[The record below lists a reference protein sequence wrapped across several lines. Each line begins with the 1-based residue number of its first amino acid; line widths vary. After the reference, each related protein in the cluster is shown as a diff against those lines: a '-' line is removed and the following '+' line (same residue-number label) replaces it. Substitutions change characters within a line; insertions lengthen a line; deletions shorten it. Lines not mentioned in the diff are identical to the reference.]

1 MADKLLKLII
11 VVLFISFR
19 PVSSVEEPNS
29 EGKLSYRVFMIKIFS
44 GNFSSRRKNAFLLL
58 GCEPRANGLDMCVSV
73 KKIDVNFC
81 SGKKNAK
88 EFFPSSTYFLLKG
101 KCRSRLCPSFCI
113 GQQILD
119 TYDHQFDS
127 ARKNCSRDH
136 LFFTRLKW

>member
-81 SGKKNAK
+81 SRKKKRGRIFSFFNIFSFKGENVEVGFAQVSVLDNRFWIHMITNLTLRAK
-88 EFFPSSTYFLLKG
+88 IVLAIT
-101 KCRSRLCPSFCI
+101 
-113 GQQILD
+113 
-119 TYDHQFDS
+119 
-127 ARKNCSRDH
+127 CS
-136 LFFTRLKW
+136 LQG

>member
-29 EGKLSYRVFMIKIFS
+29 EGKLSCRVFMVKIFS

-58 GCEPRANGLDMCVSV
+58 GREPRANGLDMCVSV

-81 SGKKNAK
+81 SGKKKRGRIFSFFNIFSFKGENVEVGFAQVSVLDNRFWIHMITNLTLRAK
-88 EFFPSSTYFLLKG
+88 IVLAIT
-101 KCRSRLCPSFCI
+101 
-113 GQQILD
+113 
-119 TYDHQFDS
+119 
-127 ARKNCSRDH
+127 CS
-136 LFFTRLKW
+136 LQG

>member
-58 GCEPRANGLDMCVSV
+58 GREPRANGLDICVSV

-81 SGKKNAK
+81 SGKKKRGRIFSFFNIFSFKGENVEVGFAQVSVLEKKFWIHMITNLTLRAK
-88 EFFPSSTYFLLKG
+88 IVLAIT
-101 KCRSRLCPSFCI
+101 
-113 GQQILD
+113 
-119 TYDHQFDS
+119 
-127 ARKNCSRDH
+127 CS
-136 LFFTRLKW
+136 LQG

>member
-58 GCEPRANGLDMCVSV
+58 GREPRANGLDMCVSV

-81 SGKKNAK
+81 SGKKKRGRIFSFFNIFSFKGENVEVGFAQVSVLEKKFWIHMITNLTLRAK
-88 EFFPSSTYFLLKG
+88 IVLAIT
-101 KCRSRLCPSFCI
+101 
-113 GQQILD
+113 
-119 TYDHQFDS
+119 
-127 ARKNCSRDH
+127 CS
-136 LFFTRLKW
+136 LQG

>member
-19 PVSSVEEPNS
+19 PVSSIEEPNS

-44 GNFSSRRKNAFLLL
+44 GNFSARRKNAFLLL

-81 SGKKNAK
+81 SGKKKRGRIFSFFNIFSFKGENVEVGFSQVSVLDNRFWIHMITNLTLRAK
-88 EFFPSSTYFLLKG
+88 IVLAIT
-101 KCRSRLCPSFCI
+101 
-113 GQQILD
+113 
-119 TYDHQFDS
+119 
-127 ARKNCSRDH
+127 CS
-136 LFFTRLKW
+136 LQG

>member
-29 EGKLSYRVFMIKIFS
+29 EGKLSYRVFMIRIFS

-58 GCEPRANGLDMCVSV
+58 GREPRANGLDMCVSV

-81 SGKKNAK
+81 SGKKKRGRIFSFFNIFSFKGENVEVGFAQVSVLDNRFWIHMITNLTLRAK
-88 EFFPSSTYFLLKG
+88 IVLAIT
-101 KCRSRLCPSFCI
+101 
-113 GQQILD
+113 
-119 TYDHQFDS
+119 
-127 ARKNCSRDH
+127 CS
-136 LFFTRLKW
+136 LQG

>member
-19 PVSSVEEPNS
+19 PVSSVKEPNS

-58 GCEPRANGLDMCVSV
+58 GREPRANGLDICVSV

-81 SGKKNAK
+81 SGKKKRGRIFSFFNIFSFKGENVEVGFAQVSVLDNKFWIHMITNLTLRAK
-88 EFFPSSTYFLLKG
+88 IVLAIT
-101 KCRSRLCPSFCI
+101 
-113 GQQILD
+113 
-119 TYDHQFDS
+119 
-127 ARKNCSRDH
+127 CS
-136 LFFTRLKW
+136 LQG

>member
-29 EGKLSYRVFMIKIFS
+29 EGKLSYCVFMIKIFS

-81 SGKKNAK
+81 RGKKKNAD

-101 KCRSRLCPSFCI
+101 KM
-113 GQQILD
+113 
-119 TYDHQFDS
+119 
-127 ARKNCSRDH
+127 
-136 LFFTRLKW
+136 